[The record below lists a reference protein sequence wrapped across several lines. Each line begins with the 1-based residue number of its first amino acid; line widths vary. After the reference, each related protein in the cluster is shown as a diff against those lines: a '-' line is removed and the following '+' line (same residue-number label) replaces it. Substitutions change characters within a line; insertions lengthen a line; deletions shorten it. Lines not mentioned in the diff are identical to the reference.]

1 MRITR
6 GPSTTAFHKRKKT
19 LKEKVIQSTLPP
31 PAVTVIEPKS
41 ILSHGHDSKSNLES
55 TKGEEV
61 QKKRVEFK
69 KNLEEE
75 RKADIDEK
83 KPIDLKPIEK
93 KPIDLKPIEKKPV
106 DLKPTLTIK
115 VDEPSISV
123 FDCDPSPEPK
133 SSVGDVGVLMMSK
146 RKAKNWLSVPVKP
159 KQSPTL
165 IPEEKEE
172 EEEMVEEVSDS
183 PYTIKGAKVNLLG
196 NILLLISYQF
206 IYSSRYD
213 RYQNC

>member
-1 MRITR
+1 MRYEFQFYKSLRITR

-31 PAVTVIEPKS
+31 PAPAVTVIEPKS

-55 TKGEEV
+55 SKGEEV

-75 RKADIDEK
+75 RKADIDDK
-83 KPIDLKPIEK
+83 KPV
-93 KPIDLKPIEKKPV
+93 DLKPIEKKPV
-106 DLKPTLTIK
+106 DLKPILTIK
-115 VDEPSISV
+115 VDEPPMSV

-146 RKAKNWLSVPVKP
+146 RKAKNWLHVPVKP

-165 IPEEKEE
+165 FPEEKEE

-196 NILLLISYQF
+196 MTSFCCF
-206 IYSSRYD
+206 IY
-213 RYQNC
+213 

>member
-93 KPIDLKPIEKKPV
+93 KPV

-133 SSVGDVGVLMMSK
+133 SSVGDVGVLMLSK

-196 NILLLISYQF
+196 NILMLISYLF
-206 IYSSRYD
+206 LYLSRF
-213 RYQNC
+213 

>member
-93 KPIDLKPIEKKPV
+93 KPV

-115 VDEPSISV
+115 VVEPTISV

-133 SSVGDVGVLMMSK
+133 SSVGDVGVLMLSK

-196 NILLLISYQF
+196 NILMLISYLF
-206 IYSSRYD
+206 LYLSRF
-213 RYQNC
+213 